1 MFRQL
6 DYLADILL
14 LLPGLQRQE
23 PSYIS
28 TSLGAVQAPA
38 GRIAAAFGFGWNDL
52 LSDFLSVGALIIEKA
67 KSS

>member
-38 GRIAAAFGFGWNDL
+38 GRIAAAFGFGMICCQIFYRL
-52 LSDFLSVGALIIEKA
+52 EL
-67 KSS
+67 